1 MFACCISK
9 DEQQDLIPPPP
20 AAGDRVTLE
29 GQAEKSDAEKSKVFS
44 FTVQKTG
51 GKDLLG
57 MDVKHKKGLYL
68 VVSKIFDDGAVKRAN
83 GMVPEDERLQETDI
97 ILEINGVKGDDNA
110 MVEECKKSSRLEM
123 QIKRILPS

>member
-1 MFACCISK
+1 MFSCCVSK
-9 DEQQDLIPPPP
+9 DDQQEFLAPNTAPS
-20 AAGDRVTLE
+20 AADRVS
-29 GQAEKSDAEKSKVFS
+29 AEDAGAKVFT
-44 FTVQKTG
+44 FTVQKSG
-51 GKDLLG
+51 DKDMLG